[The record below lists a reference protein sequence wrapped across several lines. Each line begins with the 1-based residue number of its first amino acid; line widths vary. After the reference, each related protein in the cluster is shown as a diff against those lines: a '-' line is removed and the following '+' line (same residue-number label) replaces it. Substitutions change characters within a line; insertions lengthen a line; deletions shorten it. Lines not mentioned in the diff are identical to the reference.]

1 MNFNRYSKIINIAIQ
16 VAEFSDTKSSVQY
29 SFRQHLNGLLF
40 LSTIIKWH
48 NYLFKNQTDNGVA
61 VSGLSKEKENWFRIN
76 RTNSK
81 KISIVFKIIM
91 FDSGMDP

>member
-1 MNFNRYSKIINIAIQ
+1 MIPSRPFSTLLDNILM
-16 VAEFSDTKSSVQY
+16 V
-29 SFRQHLNGLLF
+29 LLF

-61 VSGLSKEKENWFRIN
+61 VSGLSKGKENWFRIN
-76 RTNSK
+76 RANSK
-81 KISIVFKIIM
+81 KISIVFKITM